1 LAIKSIAGKVMKN
14 LLLVTASLHG
24 KHSRSVRLARELI
37 ELLQD
42 TLGRFHV
49 TERELGDGTIRH
61 LSGEYLQAIS
71 TAPIQR
77 TPRQKQLAR
86 VGDGLI
92 EEVEAADVIVI
103 AAPMYNFTIPST
115 LKSWFDHVARSGRTF
130 RYTPEGRPQGL
141 LKDKKVYVVES
152 RGGFYGGDSPA
163 NEPDFHEPY
172 LKAMLGFIGLND
184 VSFVHVE
191 GQDISPSEA
200 QAGVREARE
209 VLATLVLRPR
219 VAA

>member
-1 LAIKSIAGKVMKN
+1 MKN

-24 KHSRSVRLARELI
+24 KHSRSVQLARELI

-42 TLGRFHV
+42 TVGRFHV

-71 TAPIQR
+71 TAPINR
-77 TPRQKQLAR
+77 TPRQQQLAR

-92 EEVEAADVIVI
+92 EEVEGADVIVI

-130 RYTPEGRPQGL
+130 HYTPEGRPQGL
-141 LKDKKVYVVES
+141 LKGKKVYVVGA
-152 RGGFYGGDSPA
+152 RGGFSGGDSPA
-163 NEPDFHEPY
+163 KEPDFHEPY
-172 LKAMLGFIGLND
+172 LRAMLGFIGLND

-191 GQDISPSEA
+191 GQDMSLPEA
-200 QAGVREARE
+200 QAGVRGARE
-209 VLATLVLRPR
+209 VLATMVLRPR